1 MSDYL
6 RAIDVLKLWPTI
18 LQEIQ
23 QEVKNS
29 PLLGNFLQRN
39 ILDHA
44 NFEAA
49 LCHILA
55 EKLADEQSAVTQ
67 WQAYLY
73 SIICSQVTNQKLEQC
88 TEKELQTSIKGAAL
102 ADLLCQLRANAS
114 IKDHYS
120 PLLFFAG
127 YQALQCHRFA
137 HYCWH
142 HGQRA
147 MASFIQAKTVT
158 LFGVDIH
165 PAARIGSGIFLDHS
179 VAVVIGETTV
189 VEDDVTIF
197 QNVTLGGTGKGSGD
211 RHPKVRRGAFIGA
224 GAAIFGNIEIGKN
237 AKVAGGAVV
246 VKDVA
251 ENTTVLGATAQ
262 LKNSK
267 II

>member
-1 MSDYL
+1 MSDYV
-6 RAIDVLKLWPTI
+6 RAVDVVNLWAII
-18 LQEIQ
+18 LQEVL
-23 QEVKNS
+23 QEVKKS
-29 PLLGNFLQRN
+29 PLLSTFLQRN

-55 EKLADEQSAVTQ
+55 EKLANEQSAVTQ
-67 WQAYLY
+67 WQAYFY
-73 SIICSQVTNQKLEQC
+73 SIISSQVTPQKLEQC
-88 TEKELQTSIKGAAL
+88 AEEKSRMTIKDASL
-102 ADLLCQLRANAS
+102 KDLLCQLRANAS

-142 HGQRA
+142 HQQRA
-147 MASFIQAKTVT
+147 MASFIQAKTVS

-179 VAVVIGETTV
+179 VAVVIGETAV

-197 QNVTLGGTGKGSGD
+197 QSVTLGGTGKCSGD
-211 RHPKVRRGAFIGA
+211 RHPKVRRGAFIGS
-224 GAAIFGNIEIGKN
+224 GAVIFGNIEIGKN

-251 ENTTVLGATAQ
+251 ENSTVLGVTAK
-262 LKNSK
+262 LKNAK
-267 II
+267 IN